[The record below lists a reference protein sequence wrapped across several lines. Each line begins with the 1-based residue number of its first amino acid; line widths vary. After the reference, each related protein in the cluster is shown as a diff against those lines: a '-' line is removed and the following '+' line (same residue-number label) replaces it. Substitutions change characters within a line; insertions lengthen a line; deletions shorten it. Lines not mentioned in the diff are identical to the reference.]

1 MGTEGRTIF
10 VYQQRIFSCLTA
22 RAIAKKNE
30 LCWWCLHSVHWLS
43 KMSLLDLRLYR
54 RPTGG
59 RQGNICQMT
68 CKNGHCICNNIR
80 NKPQGTSGRQVNI
93 GQVNCQNGKCVWN
106 TMNRKTNDEMESW
119 QLRFM
124 NGTTVHGAGVPP
136 EIWVREPAKE
146 KKETKETNI
155 PHKQNKTRT
164 GGRQGNICQ
173 MTCKNGHCICN
184 NIRKRPQEEDLVE
197 DHGLLRRLGGRPS
210 DTIGGGDTGKSD
222 AKHLQNSA
230 RMEIEEE

>member
-10 VYQQRIFSCLTA
+10 VYQQRILSCLTA
-22 RAIAKKNE
+22 RAIGKMKRALLVVFA
-30 LCWWCLHSVHWLS
+30 LC
-43 KMSLLDLRLYR
+43 SLAVKDVSAG
-54 RPTGG
+54 PTPMG
-59 RQGNICQMT
+59 
-68 CKNGHCICNNIR
+68 
-80 NKPQGTSGRQVNI
+80 KPQGTSGRQVNI

-106 TMNRKTNDEMESW
+106 TRNRKTNDEMESW

-197 DHGLLRRLGGRPS
+197 DHGVLRRLGGRPS

>member
-1 MGTEGRTIF
+1 MGIGKMK
-10 VYQQRIFSCLTA
+10 
-22 RAIAKKNE
+22 RALLVVFA
-30 LCWWCLHSVHWLS
+30 LC
-43 KMSLLDLRLYR
+43 SLAVKDVSAG
-54 RPTGG
+54 PTPVSQTNGTGG

-68 CKNGHCICNNIR
+68 CKNGHGICNNIR

-106 TMNRKTNDEMESW
+106 TRNRKTNDEMESW

-136 EIWVREPAKE
+136 EIWVRQPAEE

-173 MTCKNGHCICN
+173 MICKNGHCICN
-184 NIRKRPQEEDLVE
+184 NIRKRPQGKIGEEDLVE
-197 DHGLLRRLGGRPS
+197 DQGVLRRLGGHPS